1 MENKTIDN
9 KDNIDDNTDKYYY
22 DHCPKCNEKFNFD
35 DNLPKK
41 LTGCDHIICS
51 NCVEKIYNL
60 DKKNFLCCFCREKI
74 TKRPIDLKN
83 DNSILKKLKTGK
95 ELECFYCQNKE
106 DFINFFYDEDEKKIK
121 CKKCSKKQNK
131 KNKFRL
137 VNIFKEYNNN
147 IQIEIKNFNDFVDN
161 IKTQLREE
169 LNDYLKK
176 LKKEIN
182 DKLFNYIKNIIINNL
197 KNCKNID
204 YEILEFKL
212 SKIKENLEE
221 IQKKFLNYEN
231 DKKSDIFKIFPY
243 ENSFKK
249 IKTYEK
255 EIEGINNEIENIKE
269 NINIKDKNLF
279 PEIKDIK
286 NDIKDIFKSKKL
298 EPKEIVQ
305 KCNKCGDDFDDDKK
319 IPKIFPFCKHI
330 ICIDCLLKQYN
341 KEKNISCNC
350 GAISGKKPKDL
361 ITYENYFI
369 VNKFVECL
377 QCRKR
382 ARREEFYFDD
392 ENNKLICNYC
402 IRYIKN
408 IEKKKNKNEN
418 EYKEKKYKH
427 LKESIFDFKNK
438 IDKSLKYINNIIKS
452 FDEKIKNE
460 LIGHEN
466 NDNNNNIDIN
476 DNNNNEK
483 IIKENLNDKNKNV
496 INNNENK
503 INFFDNFFDNLFDY
517 KLIENIEDI
526 LYIKI
531 KNLDLKKI
539 KNIIEEINK
548 NFYDISNLE
557 NLYNKNENKYEY
569 NNEYEEKFTTFMNK
583 YTDID
588 LKDEINEIKNKID
601 NYLSENLKE
610 NYLLINKNDIINM
623 ISELFRKNIAIKT
636 KKNNNLSVFKQDFSI
651 INLRTI

>member
-1 MENKTIDN
+1 MENKTVDN

-60 DKKNFLCCFCREKI
+60 DKKNFLCCFCLEKI

-147 IQIEIKNFNDFVDN
+147 IKMEIKNFNDFVDN

-182 DKLFNYIKNIIINNL
+182 DKLFKYIKNIIINNL

-204 YEILEFKL
+204 YENLEFKL
-212 SKIKENLEE
+212 SKIKENLKE
-221 IQKKFLNYEN
+221 IYKKISNYDN
-231 DKKSDIFKIFPY
+231 DKKSEIFKIFPY

-269 NINIKDKNLF
+269 NINIKDKNIF
-279 PEIKDIK
+279 PDIKDIK

-298 EPKEIVQ
+298 DQIDQ
-305 KCNKCGDDFDDDKK
+305 KCYKCGDDFDDDKK

-330 ICIDCLLKQYN
+330 ICIDCLKNQYIRD
-341 KEKNISCNC
+341 KNISCNC
-350 GAISGKKPKDL
+350 GAISGRKPKDL

-369 VNKFVECL
+369 ANKFIECL
-377 QCRKR
+377 NCRKR

-402 IRYIKN
+402 IRYINKN
-408 IEKKKNKNEN
+408 KNKNKNEN
-418 EYKEKKYKH
+418 EEKKYIN
-427 LKESIFDFKNK
+427 LKISIFEFKNK
-438 IDKSLKYINNIIKS
+438 IKKNLNYINNIIKS

-460 LIGHEN
+460 LIGNENNN
-466 NDNNNNIDIN
+466 NDN
-476 DNNNNEK
+476 NNNNEK
-483 IIKENLNDKNKNV
+483 IIKENLNDKNENV

-503 INFFDNFFDNLFDY
+503 INFFDNIFDDE
-517 KLIENIEDI
+517 LIENIVDI
-526 LYIKI
+526 LYNKI
-531 KNLDLKKI
+531 KKSLDLKQNEK
-539 KNIIEEINK
+539 IIEEKK
-548 NFYDISNLE
+548 NIYDSLKVE
-557 NLYNKNENKYEY
+557 NLYNENENKYEY
-569 NNEYEEKFTTFMNK
+569 NNEYEKKFTDYINNK
-583 YTDID
+583 
-588 LKDEINEIKNKID
+588 KEINETEELKNKIN
-601 NYLSENLKE
+601 NYLKENLKE

-623 ISELFRKNIAIKT
+623 ISELFRKNIKFKT
-636 KKNNNLSVFKQDFSI
+636 VTLTVFKQDFSI
-651 INLRTI
+651 IKERTI